1 MLGLDWIVSDEMM
14 GRSSVGVGGCFVSLV
29 VVDCIALHG
38 WIWMLPTVQYD
49 GDFLAVARCEDVV
62 EEG

>member
-1 MLGLDWIVSDEMM
+1 MM
-14 GRSSVGVGGCFVSLV
+14 GRSSVGVGGCFVSFV
-29 VVDCIALHG
+29 VVDG
-38 WIWMLPTVQYD
+38 WIWMLPTVQDD

>member
-1 MLGLDWIVSDEMM
+1 VL
-14 GRSSVGVGGCFVSLV
+14 VGVSSRLLLW
-29 VVDCIALHG
+29 IALHG

>member
-1 MLGLDWIVSDEMM
+1 MKDASYFAV
-14 GRSSVGVGGCFVSLV
+14 
-29 VVDCIALHG
+29 
-38 WIWMLPTVQYD
+38 PTVQDD

>member
-1 MLGLDWIVSDEMM
+1 LGLDWIGSDQMM
-14 GRSSVGVGGCFVSLV
+14 GRSSVGVGGCFVSFV
-29 VVDCIALHG
+29 VVDG
-38 WIWMLPTVQYD
+38 RIWMLPTVQDD